1 MCQFHREWVYQSWFF
16 KDLPIGCIAESDLDT
31 DYVMQDSKA
40 TPVHVDIPHSMV
52 ISLWPTL
59 SLAEVLCVRFL
70 HFVTNVLMQFLKLA
84 IEERETY
91 IQSHLVETE

>member
-1 MCQFHREWVYQSWFF
+1 MYQSWFF

-59 SLAEVLCVRFL
+59 SLAEVLCMLPAFRHERADAVPGVGNRGARDLPTKSFGR
-70 HFVTNVLMQFLKLA
+70 NRSDDA
-84 IEERETY
+84 ILDR
-91 IQSHLVETE
+91 I